1 MGVRGRALITGGLVA
16 VLGLGAGWLTLDALD
31 LAPGVLTLEPP
42 PPRAEPFPTAPGA
55 TAADPV
61 APVIS
66 DLDPGA
72 PLPDAATV
80 AGWAAA
86 LVGDDRMGASTSVI
100 VSDVLTGTVLAD
112 LSGDVGQVPASTAKI
127 LTAMAAISAL
137 GPDATLPTTV
147 VQTEP
152 GRLVLVG
159 GGDMMLAAGHG
170 DPGAVVGH
178 AGLAD
183 LADQVVARLRQ
194 AGVTEVRLGVD
205 DTLFSGPAIHPDW
218 KAPDVAAGYV
228 AAVSPV
234 GVEIA
239 KTKPD
244 EEYPPRYPDP
254 ALHATAQLADLLTQ
268 AGITVVG
275 DPTRTSAPEGA
286 IELGRVESA
295 TIAEIVRYTLHVS
308 ENTIAEVL
316 GRLVAVERGLPGSFQ
331 GAAAAVLAQVAYD
344 GVDVAGARLDDCSG
358 LSARSSIPAR
368 VLVDA
373 VRLAAQPGS
382 EDLLPVLTDLP
393 VGGWLGTLSDR
404 FTSGPGQGLVRAK
417 TGSLPGV
424 TSLAGTVQTV
434 DGRLLAFAVMADQ
447 TPAGGQARPRA
458 AIDTFVQRLA
468 GCGCTG
474 AAA

>member
-1 MGVRGRALITGGLVA
+1 MGARGRAVVTGVLVTT
-16 VLGLGAGWLTLDALD
+16 LGLGVGWLTLDALD
-31 LAPGVLTLEPP
+31 LAPGFLTLEPP
-42 PPRAEPFPTAPGA
+42 PPIAEPFPTAPGA

-61 APVIS
+61 APVIA
-66 DLDPGA
+66 DLDPDA
-72 PLPDAATV
+72 ALPDAATV
-80 AGWAAA
+80 AAWATQLA
-86 LVGDDRMGASTSVI
+86 GDARMGASTSVM

-112 LSGDVGQVPASTAKI
+112 LSGDVGQVPASTVKI
-127 LTAMAAISAL
+127 LTAMAAVSAL
-137 GPDATLPTTV
+137 GPQTRLPTTV

-159 GGDMMLAAGHG
+159 GGDMMLAAGRG
-170 DPGAVVGH
+170 DPAATVGH

-194 AGVTEVRLGVD
+194 AGVTEVRLAVD
-205 DTLFSGPAIHPDW
+205 DSLFAGPAIHPDW

-239 KTKPD
+239 KTKPE

-254 ALHATAQLADLLTQ
+254 ALHATALLADLLNQ

-275 DPTRTSAPEGA
+275 NPTRTVAPEGA
-286 IELGRVESA
+286 TELGRVESA
-295 TIAEIVRYTLHVS
+295 TIAEVVRYTLHVS
-308 ENTIAEVL
+308 DNTIAEVL

-331 GAAAAVLAQVAYD
+331 GATTAVLAQVAYD
-344 GVDVAGARLDDCSG
+344 GVDVTGARLDDCSG
-358 LSARSSIPAR
+358 LSAQSSVPAR
-368 VLVDA
+368 VLVGA
-373 VRLAAQPGS
+373 VRLAAQPGG

-393 VGGWLGTLSDR
+393 VGGWLGTLADR

-447 TPAGGQARPRA
+447 TPPGGQARPRA
-458 AIDTFVQRLA
+458 VIDTFVQRLA
-468 GCGCTG
+468 GCGCSG